1 MTEKA
6 IYESRQYQ
14 IWYDMKRRCN
24 ESTRNEYKNYGAR
37 GITYDPRWE
46 NFTNFWDDM
55 KDSYEDSL
63 TLDRI
68 NPNSNY
74 CKENCRWVSRS
85 VQACNKRMYTS
96 NYLGISNI
104 FLCENRGKPQLVCKI
119 TKDGKCF
126 KKRLSLVK
134 YTLDK
139 AMSILVL
146 WRDIK
151 RNELGFS
158 EYHGK

>member
-1 MTEKA
+1 MREKA
-6 IYESRQYQ
+6 IYELRQYQ

-24 ESTRNEYKNYGAR
+24 ESTRKQYKDYGGR

-46 NFTNFWDDM
+46 DFSNFWDDM
-55 KDSYEDSL
+55 KDLYDDSL

-68 NPNSNY
+68 DPDGNY
-74 CKENCRWVSRS
+74 CKENCRWVSRDF
-85 VQACNKRMYTS
+85 QACNKRMYVS
-96 NYLGISNI
+96 NKLGISNI
-104 FLCENRGKPQLVCKI
+104 FIGKNKGHPELVCKI

-126 KKRLSLVK
+126 KKRLLLTKYSLNEAI
-134 YTLDK
+134 D
-139 AMSILVL
+139 ILVQ
-146 WRDIK
+146 WRDMK